1 LPYNNQSESP
11 TPPAAAWSK
20 FLFGIFCLI
29 AVVFFF
35 TRGVTPPGVF
45 GDVIRHNRAA
55 AIDATPL
62 FYSEVENIVEIQAGL
77 AEWWDRAD
85 TSVAGTMTVPSTAQ
99 DSTHAAGTDELPE

>member
-1 LPYNNQSESP
+1 VY
-11 TPPAAAWSK
+11 
-20 FLFGIFCLI
+20 
-29 AVVFFF
+29 FF

-77 AEWWDRAD
+77 AEWWDRTD
-85 TSVAGTMTVPSTAQ
+85 TASAATMKISETAR
-99 DSTHAAGTDELPE
+99 DSAHTAGTDQSPD